1 MAEPLNIP
9 APTEPPAV
17 PAAMTA
23 PAFPA
28 PIPLAES
35 DRRRGLFFVAAA
47 SAFVG
52 LALTLQIGLNNNFL
66 VGEIGVSG
74 FQAGLLEAVRES
86 CGIAALGIFVIVAG
100 LAEPVIA
107 TLFLLLIAAGLG
119 SYSLAPT
126 YGVVML
132 LSLTWSMGFH
142 VWAPLPGSMTLALA
156 EPGKAGTRLGQVG
169 AAGSLGSAAG
179 LLLALGLTLLG
190 VRIRPLYLIA
200 GGAAL
205 LSAAACIGIPR
216 AIKSAGPSFVIRRRY
231 ARYYVLNFLEGWR
244 KQIAIAFGGFLLV
257 KIHHAGLAEILVLSA
272 IIQGTGY
279 FTSPRVGKLIDR
291 IGERKVLVFYYS
303 FVTLMFLG
311 YAFLRG
317 KYILYAVYI
326 LDNATFVFNTG
337 LTTYVNKIAPK
348 SEHRPTLSMGVAAN
362 HVASVT
368 MPFLGGILWATL
380 GYQWA
385 FLIGIPAAAASIIIV
400 LGMPKGAALA
410 RQ

>member
-1 MAEPLNIP
+1 MAGVTSPATPLVV
-9 APTEPPAV
+9 TEP
-17 PAAMTA
+17 
-23 PAFPA
+23 
-28 PIPLAES
+28 
-35 DRRRGLFFVAAA
+35 DRRRGLIFVGAA

-66 VGEIGVSG
+66 VGEIGISG

-107 TLFLLLIAAGLG
+107 TFALLFIAAGLG
-119 SYSLAPT
+119 AYSLAPT

-132 LSLTWSMGFH
+132 LGLTWSMGFH
-142 VWAPLPGSMTLALA
+142 VWAPLPNSMTLALA
-156 EPGKAGTRLGQVG
+156 EPGRAGTRLGQVG
-169 AAGSLGSAAG
+169 AAGAMGSAAG
-179 LLLALGLTLLG
+179 LLLALALTILG

-200 GGAAL
+200 GAAGL
-205 LSAAACIGIPR
+205 IAAAACFGIPR
-216 AIKSAGPSFVIRRRY
+216 SIKSEGPSFVFRRRY
-231 ARYYVLNFLEGWR
+231 LRYYVLNFLEGWR

-257 KIHHAGLAEILVLSA
+257 KLHNAGLVDILVLAA
-272 IIQGTGY
+272 IIQGIGY

-291 IGERKVLVFYYS
+291 IGERKVLTFYYS

-362 HVASVT
+362 HVASVA

-385 FLIGIPAAAASIIIV
+385 FLVGIPAAAASIMIV
-400 LGMPKGAALA
+400 RGMPGNQPASQREDRTRAESRLA
-410 RQ
+410 SRP

>member
-1 MAEPLNIP
+1 MADIP
-9 APTEPPAV
+9 AVVTPGSLTEAV
-17 PAAMTA
+17 
-23 PAFPA
+23 
-28 PIPLAES
+28 
-35 DRRRGLFFVAAA
+35 RRRGLFFVAAA
-47 SAFVG
+47 SAFIG
-52 LALTLQIGLNNNFL
+52 LALTLQMGLNNNFL
-66 VGEIGVSG
+66 VGEIGISG

-86 CGIAALGIFVIVAG
+86 CGIAALGVFVIVAG

-107 TLFLLLIAAGLG
+107 TIFLLLIAGGLG
-119 SYSLAPT
+119 AYSVAPT

-132 LSLTWSMGFH
+132 LGLTWSIGFH
-142 VWAPLPGSMTLALA
+142 TWAPLPNSMTLALA
-156 EPGKAGTRLGQVG
+156 EPGKAGARLGQVG
-169 AAGSLGSAAG
+169 SAGALGSAAG
-179 LLLALGLTLLG
+179 LLLALALTLLG

-200 GGAAL
+200 GAAAL
-205 LSAAACIGIPR
+205 LAAAACVWIPR
-216 AIKSAGPSFVIRRRY
+216 GIKAAGPRFVFRRRY
-231 ARYYVLNFLEGWR
+231 LRYYVLNFLEGWR

-257 KIHHAGLAEILVLSA
+257 KIHNASLVEILVLAA
-272 IIQGTGY
+272 IIQGIGY
-279 FTSPRVGKLIDR
+279 FTSSRVGKVIDR

-303 FVTLMFLG
+303 FVTMMFLG

-337 LTTYVNKIAPK
+337 LTTYVNKIAPPA
-348 SEHRPTLSMGVAAN
+348 EHRPTLSMGVASN

-400 LGMPKGAALA
+400 LGMPRGTEL
-410 RQ
+410 RRS